1 MKKGWIQPSTSP
13 WGTAILMVPK
23 KDKTWHMCVDY
34 RDLNALI
41 VADAYPLLRIDDLL
55 HRLGSAKYFSKL
67 DLQSGY
73 YQIWIEP
80 SDREKTAFRINE
92 PVDGHCHFEWRVMP
106 FGLKNAPPTFQR
118 YMTLVMNEC
127 ADCCLVYMDNLLVFS
142 ETQEKHMQH
151 VTRVFAALAK
161 AKLKV
166 KMAKCVFGTE
176 RVEFLGHVISQGYIE
191 METSKK
197 QAILRWT
204 SSLTSARE
212 VRQFMGIVSYYRNF
226 VPRLATIAEPLTRLT
241 RKHTR
246 VEWGY
251 KAQQSMEALKDA
263 IINAQSLS
271 VWDGTLPTRV
281 STDASDVGMGAIIEQ
296 KHHDG
301 WGITSSW
308 SRKLTLCQQWYSM
321 TDREWLAAVEC
332 ITRVWR
338 HWLLGKEFELCTDHA
353 ALKEVLTKKG
363 EDFTYRQLRW
373 YERLE
378 PYTFTVKYIK
388 GKDNM
393 VPDALSRTPEFY
405 SIGAIELMP
414 PSPHITIETSALV
427 DAMMHDVKY
436 KTLCSDPELCMKLYL
451 RRSAQ
456 GLLETEGG
464 QVCVPNDDVL
474 RYKLVLEAHEPLFA
488 GHFSERKTLEHV
500 RRHWWWP
507 HMTRTVQ
514 RVVKCCPVCQ
524 CDATKKQIDEGPYRP
539 IAAGGP
545 WEVITVDFVSGFV
558 PSVRNRF
565 TACCVVCD
573 RFTRMIHVEP
583 CRDHA
588 TAQETV
594 GMMLRMVISRHGC
607 PRMIISDR
615 GTQFDSELWTQV
627 WKMLGTRVALAST
640 HHPQTNGLTERFNRT
655 LISLIRKYA
664 HAYPKHWAEF
674 LPMFEFAYNNTVHS
688 VTQIAPFVADRG
700 YHPPMPVSM
709 LNTRWNITSPHPTQV
724 KDHLTKLRRMMYDIW
739 EMIRRNEMKV
749 QQQVADRESKH
760 RGNPK
765 YEVGDEVLVYWPP
778 FRAYADLARKHRMRY
793 IGPFTVT
800 RVVGDNAVE
809 LKGLPDRMPK
819 VLNTEYV
826 HLYKRDDDPRLA
838 ELRQSPLPPRP
849 QIRDN
854 DDEEV
859 PRH

>member
-1 MKKGWIQPSTSP
+1 M
-13 WGTAILMVPK
+13 
-23 KDKTWHMCVDY
+23 
-34 RDLNALI
+34 
-41 VADAYPLLRIDDLL
+41 
-55 HRLGSAKYFSKL
+55 
-67 DLQSGY
+67 
-73 YQIWIEP
+73 
-80 SDREKTAFRINE
+80 
-92 PVDGHCHFEWRVMP
+92 
-106 FGLKNAPPTFQR
+106 
-118 YMTLVMNEC
+118 
-127 ADCCLVYMDNLLVFS
+127 
-142 ETQEKHMQH
+142 
-151 VTRVFAALAK
+151 
-161 AKLKV
+161 
-166 KMAKCVFGTE
+166 
-176 RVEFLGHVISQGYIE
+176 
-191 METSKK
+191 
-197 QAILRWT
+197 
-204 SSLTSARE
+204 
-212 VRQFMGIVSYYRNF
+212 
-226 VPRLATIAEPLTRLT
+226 
-241 RKHTR
+241 
-246 VEWGY
+246 
-251 KAQQSMEALKDA
+251 
-263 IINAQSLS
+263 
-271 VWDGTLPTRV
+271 
-281 STDASDVGMGAIIEQ
+281 
-296 KHHDG
+296 
-301 WGITSSW
+301 
-308 SRKLTLCQQWYSM
+308 
-321 TDREWLAAVEC
+321 AAVEC

-388 GKDNM
+388 GKDNV

-405 SIGAIELMP
+405 SMIGAIELMP

-436 KTLCSDPELCMKLYL
+436 KTLCSDPELCMKLNL
-451 RRSAQ
+451 RMSAQ

-474 RYKLVLEAHEPLFA
+474 RYKLVLEAHEPLFT

-507 HMTRTVQ
+507 HMTHTVQ

-545 WEVITVDFVSGFV
+545 WEVITVDFVSGFA

-607 PRMIISDR
+607 PRVIISDR

-627 WKMLGTRVALAST
+627 WKMLSTRVALAST

-700 YHPPMPVSM
+700 YHPPLPVSL

-724 KDHLTKLRRMMYDIW
+724 NDHLTKLRRMMYDIW
-739 EMIRRNEMKV
+739 EMIKRNKMKV

-793 IGPFTVT
+793 IGPFAVT

-849 QIRDN
+849 QLRDN

>member
-1 MKKGWIQPSTSP
+1 
-13 WGTAILMVPK
+13 
-23 KDKTWHMCVDY
+23 
-34 RDLNALI
+34 
-41 VADAYPLLRIDDLL
+41 
-55 HRLGSAKYFSKL
+55 
-67 DLQSGY
+67 
-73 YQIWIEP
+73 
-80 SDREKTAFRINE
+80 
-92 PVDGHCHFEWRVMP
+92 
-106 FGLKNAPPTFQR
+106 
-118 YMTLVMNEC
+118 MT
-127 ADCCLVYMDNLLVFS
+127 
-142 ETQEKHMQH
+142 H
-151 VTRVFAALAK
+151 
-161 AKLKV
+161 
-166 KMAKCVFGTE
+166 
-176 RVEFLGHVISQGYIE
+176 
-191 METSKK
+191 
-197 QAILRWT
+197 
-204 SSLTSARE
+204 
-212 VRQFMGIVSYYRNF
+212 
-226 VPRLATIAEPLTRLT
+226 
-241 RKHTR
+241 
-246 VEWGY
+246 
-251 KAQQSMEALKDA
+251 
-263 IINAQSLS
+263 
-271 VWDGTLPTRV
+271 
-281 STDASDVGMGAIIEQ
+281 
-296 KHHDG
+296 
-301 WGITSSW
+301 
-308 SRKLTLCQQWYSM
+308 
-321 TDREWLAAVEC
+321 
-332 ITRVWR
+332 
-338 HWLLGKEFELCTDHA
+338 
-353 ALKEVLTKKG
+353 
-363 EDFTYRQLRW
+363 
-373 YERLE
+373 
-378 PYTFTVKYIK
+378 
-388 GKDNM
+388 
-393 VPDALSRTPEFY
+393 
-405 SIGAIELMP
+405 
-414 PSPHITIETSALV
+414 
-427 DAMMHDVKY
+427 
-436 KTLCSDPELCMKLYL
+436 
-451 RRSAQ
+451 
-456 GLLETEGG
+456 
-464 QVCVPNDDVL
+464 
-474 RYKLVLEAHEPLFA
+474 
-488 GHFSERKTLEHV
+488 
-500 RRHWWWP
+500 
-507 HMTRTVQ
+507 TVQ

-545 WEVITVDFVSGFV
+545 WEVITVDFVSGFA
-558 PSVRNRF
+558 PSVQNRF

-573 RFTRMIHVEP
+573 RFTRMIHVEL

-607 PRMIISDR
+607 PRVIISDR

-627 WKMLGTRVALAST
+627 WKILGMRVALAST

-688 VTQIAPFVADRG
+688 MTQIAPFVADRG

-826 HLYKRDDDPRLA
+826 HLYKCNDNPRLA